1 MTDPISFSSIQDLYE
16 DLCNDF
22 SNEFLDQAAL
32 AESPVGARR
41 PANVNAASTTPFPAR
56 FDATD
61 LYGPSGTPRA
71 KDVEQD
77 NIDDCYFVATMGA
90 TAGRQPERI
99 QDAIT
104 YDAKTRTFNV
114 TLYKESARGDA
125 EAVTIPVKQREL
137 GDNLKRG
144 GASKVDNNPG
154 TDGPIWPAVLETAY
168 AKLNDSNWSNGL
180 AQGYKVL
187 DQGGFSRDAT
197 FVLTG
202 ERGTDLTAPTK
213 LSVDE
218 KVEWLYDRVSDA
230 LADDRP
236 VTLETRTERSANGA
250 QDGLADDHAYTVYKI
265 YRDHNGDVRVQLR
278 NPWATNMNV
287 GEGRDKSEAIISV
300 KLETLIATGGLQ
312 RFHIGPER

>member
-1 MTDPISFSSIQDLYE
+1 MTDPISLSSIQGIQDLYE
-16 DLCNDF
+16 AFYDE
-22 SNEFLDQAAL
+22 SPDQAEL
-32 AESPVGARR
+32 AETPVGAPR
-41 PANVNAASTTPFPAR
+41 PASVNAARSTPFPAR
-56 FDATD
+56 FDAAD
-61 LYGPSGTPRA
+61 LYGPSGTPRE
-71 KDVEQD
+71 KDLEQD

-90 TAGRQPERI
+90 IARSQPERI

-168 AKLNDSNWSNGL
+168 AKLNDSDWSNGL
-180 AQGYKVL
+180 AQGYKFL

-202 ERGTDLTAPTK
+202 ERGTDLTAPKK

-218 KVEWLYDRVSDA
+218 KVEWLSDRVSDA

-236 VTLETRTERSANGA
+236 VTLETRIERGADGA
-250 QDGLADDHAYTVYKI
+250 QDGLADNHAYTVNRI
-265 YRDHNGDVRVQLR
+265 YTDHNGDVRVQLR
-278 NPWATNMNV
+278 NPWATNNGV
-287 GEGRDKSEAIISV
+287 GEGKDKSQPIISV
-300 KLETLIATGGLQ
+300 KLETLVATGGLE
-312 RFHIGPER
+312 RFHIGPEK